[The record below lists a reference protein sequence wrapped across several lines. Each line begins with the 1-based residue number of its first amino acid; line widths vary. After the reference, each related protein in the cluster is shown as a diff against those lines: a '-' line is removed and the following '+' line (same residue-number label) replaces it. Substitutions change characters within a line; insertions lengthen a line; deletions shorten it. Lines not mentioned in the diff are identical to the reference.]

1 MDTAFIV
8 GNGESRNIFPITEL
22 KDKGT
27 VYGCN
32 AIYRDYPEICDY
44 IVAVNPP
51 MYEEILEWYNSV
63 KYRSAR
69 SKPNLKIIGP
79 EDVSKWNYIIT
90 GDSIND
96 VPQGLKLY
104 RIWRGG
110 DYRKPNVIRTIDFSN
125 SRGSGCSAVLHAAEA
140 GFKNIIIMAFDIM
153 GSNQTNYQDRG
164 EVSREQNNI
173 YKSSRNYPQRMNMK
187 AYLKYEWLYHLR
199 QTIRRFPDTNFY
211 FINRLEYIRLNP
223 YLRWYFRLKNI
234 KCGIYADLKRWI
246 DDQKNDIQWLKL

>member
-1 MDTAFIV
+1 MDTAFII
-8 GNGESRNIFPITEL
+8 GNGESRNIFPIKDL
-22 KDKGT
+22 KSKGI

-32 AIYRDYPEICDY
+32 AIYRDYPEISDY

-51 MYEEILEWYNSV
+51 MYEELMEWYNS
-63 KYRSAR
+63 KK
-69 SKPNLKIIGP
+69 SKSNLKIIGP
-79 EDVSKWNYIIT
+79 NEVSKWNYIMP

-96 VPQGLKLY
+96 VPRGLKLY

-110 DYRKPNVIRTIDFSN
+110 DYRKPNVIRTLDFST

-140 GFKNIIIMAFDIM
+140 GFKNIIILAFDIM
-153 GSNQTNYQDRG
+153 GRNQTEYQDRG

-173 YKSSRNYPQRMNMK
+173 YKNTENYPQRMNMK

-199 QTIRRFPDTNFY
+199 QTIRRFPKTKFY

-223 YLRWYFRLKNI
+223 YLRWYFSPRNI
-234 KCGIYADLKRWI
+234 KCGIYADLKRWV
-246 DDQKNDIQWLKL
+246 DGDEQDIEWLKL

>member
-1 MDTAFIV
+1 MIKVAILDDYQNVSEKFVDLKKLSGKYEFKIFSEPFIDEADTIEKLA
-8 GNGESRNIFPITEL
+8 EL

-79 EDVSKWNYIIT
+79 EDVSKWNYIMP

-140 GFKNIIIMAFDIM
+140 GFKNIIIMAFDIIGAQQWEPGM
-153 GSNQTNYQDRG
+153 TG
-164 EVSREQNNI
+164 EVSRIQNNI
-173 YKSSRNYPQRMNMK
+173 YKNTQNYPSRISMK
-187 AYLKYEWLYHLR
+187 AYLKFEWMYHLR
-199 QTIRRFPDTNFY
+199 QTFRRYPKTNFSNPLKQIY
-211 FINRLEYIRLNP
+211 YKYIT
-223 YLRWYFRLKNI
+223 I
-234 KCGIYADLKRWI
+234 
-246 DDQKNDIQWLKL
+246 

>member
-1 MDTAFIV
+1 
-8 GNGESRNIFPITEL
+8 
-22 KDKGT
+22 
-27 VYGCN
+27 
-32 AIYRDYPEICDY
+32 
-44 IVAVNPP
+44 
-51 MYEEILEWYNSV
+51 
-63 KYRSAR
+63 
-69 SKPNLKIIGP
+69 
-79 EDVSKWNYIIT
+79 
-90 GDSIND
+90 
-96 VPQGLKLY
+96 
-104 RIWRGG
+104 
-110 DYRKPNVIRTIDFSN
+110 
-125 SRGSGCSAVLHAAEA
+125 
-140 GFKNIIIMAFDIM
+140 MAFDIM